1 MEDLDI
7 YRSAKLYIDEFGNDA
22 AIHAAMRIDALTEA
36 GDVQG
41 VAVWKRV
48 LRAIEELGATEGT
61 RH

>member
-1 MEDLDI
+1 MEDIDI
-7 YRSAKLYIDEFGNDA
+7 YRSAKLYVEQYGA
-22 AIHAAMRIDALTEA
+22 EAGVHAAMRVDALTEA

-41 VAVWKRV
+41 VATWKRV